1 MTASLEISREQR
13 VLRVTLNRPE
23 KRNAI
28 NSEICGGIA
37 DSVEAAQ
44 QDESVGAIILDAKG
58 DVFCAGMDLDE
69 AVLPNAADQTIIHQ
83 RLFTLGARAVKPIV
97 CAVQGPALGGGIG
110 LICNA
115 HVAVA
120 AHGSS
125 FGLTEIRLG
134 MWPFV
139 IYRSVALAL
148 GERRAL
154 ELSLMGRIFNVPEAV
169 QWGLIHEAVPAFELD
184 DRVTAI
190 AMHLAQSSPQA
201 DRQRFGVRR
210 ENKGYGSRHR
220 CSYRCRNAEEHVRV
234 GRFPGRSRRLP
245 RKTPPELLQISRYI
259 NTVSCSSP
267 EALLA

>member
-1 MTASLEISREQR
+1 MANLETSREQR
-13 VLRVTLNRPE
+13 VLRITLNRPE
-23 KRNAI
+23 KRNALT
-28 NSEICGGIA
+28 SDMCRGIA
-37 DSVEAAQ
+37 DAVE
-44 QDESVGAIILDAKG
+44 GAEDDPSIGSIIIDAKG
-58 DVFCAGMDLDE
+58 DVFCAGMDLDS
-69 AVLPNAADQTIIHQ
+69 ANAEQTGIHQ
-83 RLFTLGARAVKPIV
+83 RLFTLGIRAQKPLV

-110 LICNA
+110 LICNT

-125 FGLTEIRLG
+125 FGLTEIRIG

-190 AMHLAQSSPQA
+190 AMHLAQSSQQA
-201 DRQRFGVRR
+201 IRAGLEFV
-210 ENKGYGSRHR
+210 
-220 CSYRCRNAEEHVRV
+220 
-234 GRFPGRSRRLP
+234 
-245 RKTPPELLQISRYI
+245 RKTIGMDP
-259 NTVSCSSP
+259 VSAAPIALEMRRSAFASSDFEEGVAAFREKRRP
-267 EALLA
+267 NFFKSPGT

>member
-1 MTASLEISREQR
+1 MTANLEISREQR

-23 KRNAI
+23 KRNALT
-28 NSEICGGIA
+28 SDMCRDIA
-37 DSVEAAQ
+37 DAAEAA
-44 QDESVGAIILDAKG
+44 DDDDSVGAIILDAKG
-58 DVFCAGMDLDE
+58 AVFCAGMDLDE
-69 AVLPNAADQTIIHQ
+69 AAAPNAAEQTAVHQ
-83 RLFTLGARAVKPIV
+83 RLFTLGARMNKPIV

-110 LICNA
+110 VICNA

-139 IYRSVALAL
+139 IYRSVVLAL

-169 QWGLIHEAVPAFELD
+169 QWGLINEGVPPFELD

-190 AMHLAQSSPQA
+190 AMHLAQSSPHAIRTGLEFVRQTRGMDPVAAAPIALEMRRGAFASA
-201 DRQRFGVRR
+201 DFHEGVAAFREKRR
-210 ENKGYGSRHR
+210 PTFFKSRD
-220 CSYRCRNAEEHVRV
+220 
-234 GRFPGRSRRLP
+234 
-245 RKTPPELLQISRYI
+245 T
-259 NTVSCSSP
+259 
-267 EALLA
+267 

>member
-1 MTASLEISREQR
+1 MMANLEISREQR

-23 KRNAI
+23 KRNALTA
-28 NSEICGGIA
+28 EMCGGIA
-37 DSVEAAQ
+37 DAIEGAQ
-44 QDESVGAIILDAKG
+44 EDDSAGAIILDAKG
-58 DVFCAGMDLDE
+58 DVFCAGMDLDSATASE
-69 AVLPNAADQTIIHQ
+69 TEVHQ
-83 RLFTLGARAVKPIV
+83 RLFTIGARTNKPIIA
-97 CAVQGPALGGGIG
+97 AVQGPALGGGVG
-110 LICNA
+110 VICNA

-125 FGLTEIRLG
+125 FGLTEIRIG

-190 AMHLAQSSPQA
+190 AMHLAQSSRQA
-201 DRQRFGVRR
+201 IHAGLEYVRR
-210 ENKGYGSRHR
+210 TMGMDPVSAAPIALEMRKDAFASTDFKEGVAAFHEKRRPNFVKS
-220 CSYRCRNAEEHVRV
+220 
-234 GRFPGRSRRLP
+234 PG
-245 RKTPPELLQISRYI
+245 T
-259 NTVSCSSP
+259 
-267 EALLA
+267 

>member
-1 MTASLEISREQR
+1 MARSEVEEPYPCESMLRVRHTAQPCCEWKSKSMTASLEISREQR

-23 KRNAI
+23 KRNALT
-28 NSEICGGIA
+28 SEICGSIA
-37 DSVEAAQ
+37 DTVEAAD
-44 QDESVGAIILDAKG
+44 QDESVGAVILDAKG

-69 AVLPNAADQTIIHQ
+69 AILPGAADQTVVHQ
-83 RLFTLGARAVKPIV
+83 RLFTLGARVTKPIV

-125 FGLTEIRLG
+125 FGLTEIRIG

-169 QWGLIHEAVPAFELD
+169 QWGLIHEATPAFELD
-184 DRVTAI
+184 DRATAI
-190 AMHLAQSSPQA
+190 ATHLAQSSPQA
-201 DRQRFGVRR
+201 MRLGLEFVRR
-210 ENKGYGSRHR
+210 THGFDPI
-220 CSYRCRNAEEHVRV
+220 AAAPVA
-234 GRFPGRSRRLP
+234 LDM
-245 RKTPPELLQISRYI
+245 RK
-259 NTVSCSSP
+259 
-267 EALLA
+267 

>member
-13 VLRVTLNRPE
+13 VLRATLNRAE
-23 KRNAI
+23 KRNALT
-28 NSEICGGIA
+28 SELCGSIA
-37 DSVEAAQ
+37 DTIEAAEH
-44 QDESVGAIILDAKG
+44 DASVGAIILDAKG

-69 AVLPNAADQTIIHQ
+69 AILPGAADQTVVHQ
-83 RLFTLGARAVKPIV
+83 RLFTLGARITKPIV

-110 LICNA
+110 LICNS

-125 FGLTEIRLG
+125 FGLTEVRIG

-190 AMHLAQSSPQA
+190 P
-201 DRQRFGVRR
+201 
-210 ENKGYGSRHR
+210 
-220 CSYRCRNAEEHVRV
+220 C
-234 GRFPGRSRRLP
+234 
-245 RKTPPELLQISRYI
+245 ISR
-259 NTVSCSSP
+259 NPAPGQSQQVWSSWRKREGWIP
-267 EALLA
+267 SLPPPSRWKCGAAHSHPPISTKV

>member
-23 KRNAI
+23 KRNALT
-28 NSEICGGIA
+28 SEICGNIA
-37 DSVEAAQ
+37 DTVEAAEH
-44 QDESVGAIILDAKG
+44 DESVGAIILDAKG

-69 AVLPNAADQTIIHQ
+69 AILPGAADQTVVHQ
-83 RLFTLGARAVKPIV
+83 RLFTLGARVMKPIV

-125 FGLTEIRLG
+125 FGLTEIRIG

-201 DRQRFGVRR
+201 IAKGLEFVAKTRGMDPITAAPVALEMRRSTFESADFHEGVAAFREKRR
-210 ENKGYGSRHR
+210 PNYFK
-220 CSYRCRNAEEHVRV
+220 
-234 GRFPGRSRRLP
+234 
-245 RKTPPELLQISRYI
+245 
-259 NTVSCSSP
+259 
-267 EALLA
+267 